1 LPCEFPP
8 AIGGTVFV
16 GGVDM
21 FDVLG
26 GKSLAA
32 KIFGSPIYLTQNLV
46 RPHVNRRRQ
55 ANSGHLFVVDINS
68 WVGLFAHLEWFL
80 EVALHCEQN
89 ALTPCFMSTSRQYV
103 SPAHGP
109 DWFNYFFIN
118 RQLSAEDRERI
129 DSGLVPI
136 CRMEGIR
143 QLGLPRDY
151 DSLLNLEVGAY
162 LVRKYIGI
170 KELMRQKVTNFFD
183 TNLGGKCVL
192 GIHYRG
198 TDKGAEAPPIAYPQF
213 REAISR
219 FLEQNQEF
227 NALFVSSDEQRFV
240 QRLEADF
247 SGSLPVVYHAD
258 QERSLGEVPV
268 HRSKA
273 GDGYRKAEEAIVN
286 CLLLGQCDALL
297 KNASYL
303 SAWSKLFNPD
313 LRVVF
318 LNPPF
323 ADQLW
328 FPERDL
334 LDHCIT

>member
-1 LPCEFPP
+1 MRIP
-8 AIGGTVFV
+8 ACGWRDHTLGG
-16 GGVDM
+16 GDM

-32 KIFGSPIYLTQNLV
+32 KIFGSPIYLTQNFV
-46 RPHVNRRRQ
+46 RPYVNRRRR
-55 ANSGHLFVVDINS
+55 AKSGHLFVVDINS

-89 ALTPCFMSTSRQYV
+89 GLTPCFMSTSRQYV
-103 SPAHGP
+103 SSAHGP

-129 DSGLVPI
+129 DSGSVPI

-143 QLGLPRDY
+143 QLGLPQDY
-151 DSLLNLEVGAY
+151 DSLLNLEIGAY
-162 LVRKYIGI
+162 LVQKYIGV
-170 KELMRQKVTNFFD
+170 KETVQQKVAEFFD
-183 TNLGGKCVL
+183 SNLGGKCVL

-198 TDKGAEAPPIAYPQF
+198 TDKGAEAPPIAYSQF
-213 REAISR
+213 RKAISS
-219 FLEQNQEF
+219 FLQQNEEF
-227 NALFVSSDEQRFV
+227 DALFVSSDEQRFV
-240 QRLEADF
+240 ERVEADF
-247 SGSLPVVYHAD
+247 SRSLPIVYHED
-258 QERSLGEVPV
+258 LERSHGSVPV

-273 GDGYRKAEEAIVN
+273 GNGYRKAEEAIVN
-286 CLLLGQCDALL
+286 CLLLAQCNALL

-303 SAWSKLFNPD
+303 SAWSKLFNPK

-334 LDHCIT
+334 LDQCIT